1 MNSLKVRNYAGRP
14 IYTVLGFIW
23 LVWAAV
29 VCLLG
34 FWQFAL
40 AVTFI
45 FFLGLLDDLYGTGQ
59 SKGFRGHLR
68 ALKKGQVTT
77 GFIKLFG
84 ISLVSFVWALFEVGQ
99 SAITSS
105 SSLIEGRYPFLA
117 LASSRVTLASIAV
130 ALIAGAAIALTSN
143 FMNLMDLRPGRAIK
157 GYLALVMVWGLL
169 WSGIGSYAEVSRS
182 AMDLPGLFFD
192 SVTAVTT
199 FLYSILFVLAP
210 MLLVL
215 PFDLRE
221 KAMLG
226 DGGANAAGFV
236 AGALIVTTLPIWALV
251 AYLLLIFALNIASE
265 KISYS
270 KAIERNSLLRR
281 IDNIGRLENDEQ
293 GQQKR
298 ATPS

>member
-34 FWQFAL
+34 FWQFAF

-236 AGALIVTTLPIWALV
+236 AGALIVTALPIWALV
-251 AYLLLIFALNIASE
+251 AYLLLMFALNIASE

-270 KAIERNSLLRR
+270 KVIERNPLLRR